1 MGEKQFSRR
10 CHDRMQCK
18 EHTVKDGG
26 SSSMLEI
33 QTRAGVELEKEGSV
47 RNKDLKRVGLYRWN
61 WEPRCR
67 EKDKALDDKRVTRPN
82 RD

>member
-1 MGEKQFSRR
+1 
-10 CHDRMQCK
+10 
-18 EHTVKDGG
+18 
-26 SSSMLEI
+26 MLEI